1 MHKSTL
7 RLRRTP
13 SQCQRLGASPVPQPS
28 IRHTVHTRLLAAFM
42 SIAAS
47 LPAAAQQTAPAIDVN
62 QIDSIIRRN
71 IADKHIIGVS
81 VGIMQNGSI
90 VFARGYGVANLQSQ
104 TPVTPTT
111 MFAIGS
117 VTKQFT
123 CSSLMMLQE
132 RKKLALDD
140 PVSKWYPQLTRAR
153 DVTLRDLGGHLSGYR
168 DYYPLDY
175 VDREMA
181 KSEPADTIIMRYA
194 TRPLDFEP
202 RSRWSYSNTGYLILG
217 RVIERV
223 SGQPFGS
230 FLQSHIFGPLNL
242 TRTAYE
248 PAPNGRDMA
257 SGYTSFGLSD
267 PIDAVPEAKGWAG
280 SAGAIWSTPTDLLTW
295 DLSLLD
301 HELISPTSY
310 AFLTTPQRLTDG
322 RSSGYGCGE
331 SINDRGPALSFS
343 HGGAVSGFVA
353 QNTVIPSTKS
363 ALVILSNSD
372 FSPIGALDQE
382 LLGKLMPRGADV
394 PVVHGAPAL
403 DAATRFLTELA
414 QGRVD
419 RSTISPDFDAY
430 LTGEK
435 LSKAQQSLNA
445 LGPIADVRV
454 AGLRERGGM
463 EVAIVTFTVG
473 STPAQGLMY
482 RDPDGKIEEFLF
494 SRR

>member
-1 MHKSTL
+1 MN
-7 RLRRTP
+7 
-13 SQCQRLGASPVPQPS
+13 
-28 IRHTVHTRLLAAFM
+28 TRLLAAIV

-47 LPAAAQQTAPAIDVN
+47 VPAAAQQSAPPIDAN

-81 VGIMQNGSI
+81 VGIMQNGRV
-90 VFARGYGVANLQSQ
+90 VFARGYGVANIQSR
-104 TPVTPTT
+104 TPVTPST

-123 CSSLMMLQE
+123 CSSIMMLQE
-132 RKKLALDD
+132 QKKLSIDD
-140 PVSKWYPQLTRAR
+140 RVSKWYPQLTRAH
-153 DVTLRDLGGHLSGYR
+153 DITLRDLGGHLSGYR

-181 KSEPADTIIMRYA
+181 TAEPADTIIMRYA

-202 RSRWSYSNTGYLILG
+202 RSRWSYSNTGFLILG
-217 RVIERV
+217 RVVEKV
-223 SGQPFGS
+223 SGQPFGT
-230 FLQSHIFGPLNL
+230 FLQSHIFTPLKL
-242 TRTAYE
+242 TRTAYQ

-257 SGYTSFGLSD
+257 RGYTSFALSE
-267 PIDAVPEAKGWAG
+267 PIDAVPEARGWAG

-295 DLSLLD
+295 DLSLLN
-301 HELISPTSY
+301 HTLISPASY

-331 SINDRGPALSFS
+331 AINDRGPALSFS

-382 LLGKLMPRGADV
+382 LLNKLMPRGVDV
-394 PVVHGAPAL
+394 PVVHGPSAL
-403 DAATRFLTELA
+403 DAATKFLTDLE

-419 RSTISPDFDAY
+419 RSTISPDFDSY
-430 LTGEK
+430 LTADK
-435 LSKAQQSLNA
+435 LATAQRSLNA
-445 LGPIADVRV
+445 LGPVTNIKV

-463 EVAIVTFTVG
+463 QVAIVTFIVG

-494 SRR
+494 SRS